1 MDLRAIRLDL
11 VGDIACV
18 VSPSPTASQLKELA
32 QDAEGDRT
40 VSSRTQ
46 NERSTVNAIYL
57 FSHEQRSVNTYWATF
72 HTLIFPKYPDTDRLQ
87 RME

>member
-1 MDLRAIRLDL
+1 MDAAQENAADLQAIRLDL

-18 VSPSPTASQLKELA
+18 VSPSPTASKFKELA

-57 FSHEQRSVNTYWATF
+57 FSLMNKDQ
-72 HTLIFPKYPDTDRLQ
+72 
-87 RME
+87 

>member
-46 NERSTVNAIYL
+46 NEHTQKVAQLML
-57 FSHEQRSVNTYWATF
+57 FTF
-72 HTLIFPKYPDTDRLQ
+72 SLMNKGQYIPIGQPFIH
-87 RME
+87 